1 MDGLFP
7 MIGTAE
13 GMPGGAVGQ
22 SMETHGAIGQ
32 LSIDPTPP
40 SGAEDRTTRCDYHRA
55 RTKL

>member
-1 MDGLFP
+1 MDGPFP

-13 GMPGGAVGQ
+13 HMSGGAVGQ
-22 SMETHGAIGQ
+22 SMETHGVIGQ

-40 SGAEDRTTRCDYHRA
+40 SGTEDRTTRYDYHRA